1 MFSWLSMLYSHE
13 ERNVANYK
21 SSNFEVDT
29 SWVNDRPIP
38 YETAIK
44 HKDFRDN
51 EWIILGWRDTPE
63 EAEKFHNEVVAF
75 YEAKDKE
82 IREITDVYENR
93 TFKRQEAE

>member
-1 MFSWLSMLYSHE
+1 MFSWIDMIGTYE
-13 ERNVANYK
+13 KRNIANFK
-21 SSNFEVDT
+21 SDNFEVDT
-29 SWVNDRPIP
+29 SLVNDRPIP

-51 EWIILGWRDTPE
+51 EWIVLGWRDTPE

-82 IREITDVYENR
+82 IGEITDVYENC
-93 TFKRQEAE
+93 TFKRQGAE